1 MNHLKYIIYR
11 EFTTRVK
18 KKSFLL
24 VTILV
29 PIFIGLLMIGTILVA
44 INSTGKMT
52 IAVKDETKLFEDKF
66 RGLDQKNITFHYILD
81 SKTIDDWKQNYT
93 NDYNALIYI
102 PIIDMEN
109 PKGITCFSDKPLDFH
124 TETIITDALSDVV
137 RNQVLMQKNYDVD
150 LIQKLEEKIPIEM
163 VINNEKQTGRNS
175 LSGGFGYIAG
185 FLIYMFLFIYGTMV
199 MRGVSEEKTTRIIE
213 VLATMVK
220 PFYLM
225 LGKIIGI
232 GMVGLF
238 QVGIWA
244 VLIFGIQTLIG
255 LLFAGQISD
264 MQNVQSVG
272 NYEQAQVS
280 VQMINESIEALNSF
294 SLIRIFLSFIF
305 YFFFGYVFYAAQFAA
320 IGSAVTD
327 DTDVQSLTLPVTIPI
342 ILSIVLMSVVVEQP
356 YSPVAF
362 WASMIPFS
370 SPVVMMARIP
380 YDINWWEQIL
390 SMFILLIS
398 SIGMVY
404 IASRVYRIGILTQ
417 GKKVQ
422 FKELWKWLWA
432 KY

>member
-11 EFTTRVK
+11 EFTSRVK

-29 PIFIGLLMIGTILVA
+29 PLFIGLLMIGTILVA

-404 IASRVYRIGILTQ
+404 IASRV
-417 GKKVQ
+417 
-422 FKELWKWLWA
+422 
-432 KY
+432 

>member
-11 EFTTRVK
+11 EFTSRVK

-29 PIFIGLLMIGTILVA
+29 PLFIGLLMIGTILVA

-220 PFYLM
+220 
-225 LGKIIGI
+225 
-232 GMVGLF
+232 
-238 QVGIWA
+238 
-244 VLIFGIQTLIG
+244 
-255 LLFAGQISD
+255 
-264 MQNVQSVG
+264 
-272 NYEQAQVS
+272 
-280 VQMINESIEALNSF
+280 
-294 SLIRIFLSFIF
+294 
-305 YFFFGYVFYAAQFAA
+305 
-320 IGSAVTD
+320 
-327 DTDVQSLTLPVTIPI
+327 
-342 ILSIVLMSVVVEQP
+342 
-356 YSPVAF
+356 
-362 WASMIPFS
+362 
-370 SPVVMMARIP
+370 
-380 YDINWWEQIL
+380 
-390 SMFILLIS
+390 
-398 SIGMVY
+398 
-404 IASRVYRIGILTQ
+404 
-417 GKKVQ
+417 
-422 FKELWKWLWA
+422 
-432 KY
+432 

>member
-11 EFTTRVK
+11 EFTSRVK

-29 PIFIGLLMIGTILVA
+29 PLFIGLLMIGTILVA

-327 DTDVQSLTLPVTIPI
+327 DTDV
-342 ILSIVLMSVVVEQP
+342 
-356 YSPVAF
+356 
-362 WASMIPFS
+362 
-370 SPVVMMARIP
+370 
-380 YDINWWEQIL
+380 
-390 SMFILLIS
+390 
-398 SIGMVY
+398 
-404 IASRVYRIGILTQ
+404 
-417 GKKVQ
+417 
-422 FKELWKWLWA
+422 
-432 KY
+432 